1 MPTLRLI
8 PLLLLLTLFSGCALL
23 PELID
28 ETKDWSAS
36 KLYLEA
42 KESQSNGDYLTA
54 LDYLQ
59 KLEARFPFG
68 RYAMQ
73 AQLDTAYIHYRNN
86 EPALAIAAA
95 DRFIKLH
102 PMSEF
107 AAYAY
112 YLKGIV
118 NFNRNRGFLDDIF
131 PTDPSQRDPGATL
144 SSFNDF
150 NELIRRFPQSKY
162 AMDARKRMVY
172 LRNNMAKHEIHAAD
186 YYMRRGAYL
195 AAANRASTVVRNFQ
209 RSTSVKP
216 ALEIMI
222 KAYGKLGLTELANDT
237 QQVLTM
243 NLNTGRFVTDE
254 VSKSE
259 RSFGRKIWDWLGL
272 DGS

>member
-1 MPTLRLI
+1 MSKLRLI

-23 PELID
+23 PDEID
-28 ETKDWSAS
+28 VTKDWNAS

-42 KESQSNGDYLTA
+42 KESQSDGDYITA

-73 AQLDTAYIHYRNN
+73 AQLDTAYIHYRNS
-86 EPALAIAAA
+86 EPASAIAAA

-102 PMSEF
+102 PMNEF

-118 NFNRNRGFLDDIF
+118 NFNQNQGFLDDIF
-131 PTDPSQRDPGATL
+131 PTDASQRDPGATL
-144 SSFNDF
+144 TSFNDF
-150 NELIRRFPQSKY
+150 DALIRRFPESKY
-162 AMDARKRMVY
+162 SADARKRMIY
-172 LRNNMAKHEIHAAD
+172 LRNNIAKHEIHTAD

-195 AAANRASTVVRNFQ
+195 AAANRASTVVKNYQ
-209 RSTSVKP
+209 RSTSVKR
-216 ALEIMI
+216 ALEIMVE
-222 KAYGKLGLTELANDT
+222 AYAKLGLTELSNDA

-243 NLNTGRFVTDE
+243 NLGTDRFVSDE
-254 VSKSE
+254 SLESE
-259 RSFGRKIWDWLGL
+259 WSFGRKIWGWLGL
-272 DGS
+272 DKS